1 MKRLAEFILQG
12 LPQAVAVAA
21 GFAVLG
27 LLLPPLGIFSSAAVG
42 LVALRVGLRQAIYV
56 TVVSSTLLAVA
67 VIAMRHPPVIGILS
81 GLAQWLPV
89 ALLGTLLARTVSWT
103 LVMQAAFVAG
113 VVAVV
118 ALYLLFP
125 DIDRFWAETLRNIL
139 QPALEQGGETEQ
151 ARTLGEGL
159 EVIAPMMTGI
169 LVSAFVLTSLLS
181 LMLARAMQAAVENP
195 GGFAREFQALR
206 IGLWP
211 AALSVA
217 FVALATLTDAAWI
230 DALASV
236 AMTVF
241 VIQGFALVHG
251 MVARLGWPKGSIVA
265 LYVLLV
271 VFLTPVI
278 VVMAGLGI
286 VDAFADFRRRLDGP
300 AE

>member
-27 LLLPPLGIFSSAAVG
+27 LLLPPLGIVSSAAVG
-42 LVALRVGLRQAIYV
+42 LVALRVGLRQAVYV
-56 TVVSSTLLAVA
+56 TIISSTLLAVA

-89 ALLGTLLARTVSWT
+89 ALLGALLARTVSWT
-103 LVMQAAFVAG
+103 AVMQAAFGVG
-113 VVAVV
+113 VVAVAV
-118 ALYLLFP
+118 LYLLFP

-139 QPALEQGGETEQ
+139 QPALEQGGELEQ
-151 ARTLGEGL
+151 AQSLGEGL
-159 EVIAPMMTGI
+159 DVIAPMMTGI

-195 GGFAREFQALR
+195 GGFAREFQELR

-211 AALSVA
+211 AALAVL
-217 FVALATLTDAAWI
+217 FVALATLTDAPLI
-230 DALASV
+230 NALASV
-236 AMTVF
+236 SMTVF

-251 MVARLGWPKGSIVA
+251 LVARFGWSKGSIIA

-286 VDAFADFRRRLDGP
+286 VDAFADFRRRLDAP